1 MELQS
6 VKSSNVE
13 AIGYDHET
21 QILRIDYKA
30 KGRESDP
37 ARYEYDEVPK
47 DVYDG
52 LMASKSKGAYV
63 FEHIRGR
70 FKHRKL

>member
-6 VKSSNVE
+6 VKSSNIVSV
-13 AIGYDHET
+13 GYDPDTHT
-21 QILRIDYKA
+21 LRIDYKGKDEPA
-30 KGRESDP
+30 K
-37 ARYEYDEVPK
+37 YEYDEVPK

-52 LMASKSKGAYV
+52 LMASKSKGAYA